1 MTVTPFATSRF
12 SLFIEASQASF
23 FNVQRYEIIL
33 YIEKKFKK
41 DSFKWTGGS
50 GQGIVIG
57 SRFKVSSLR
66 SLTLLG
72 LGIASELALLSLCAM
87 VKVQSSKFNGE
98 FCELY
103 EKWTVTSGQWI
114 VGSD

>member
-1 MTVTPFATSRF
+1 MTVTPFATSHF

-50 GQGIVIG
+50 GQWIVIG
-57 SRFKVSSLR
+57 SRF
-66 SLTLLG
+66 
-72 LGIASELALLSLCAM
+72 
-87 VKVQSSKFNGE
+87 KVQSSKFNGE
-98 FCELY
+98 FCEFY
-103 EKWTVTSGQWI
+103 EKWPVDSGQWI
-114 VGSD
+114 VIGSRFKVQGSKFKV